1 MDRGRLEHSFNSR
14 TIMAKKIVQPVEV
27 QASVKG
33 DESVKSFRAQL
44 REAQQEALRLAEAF
58 GETDARTL
66 AAAGKV
72 AQLRDRMDDLN
83 ATIAGLHPDRFERI
97 ATITG
102 TLANGFAAAQG
113 AAALLGGESE
123 ELQKQ
128 MVRVQ
133 GAMALSQG
141 IAGIK
146 DMGKQIAGLAGD
158 AKKMLIP
165 AFTSVAGAAR
175 AVGAAL
181 GIGLII
187 AGITALIALVQKLDI
202 SLDGVSK
209 SDKKLLES
217 QQARLKASQDQV
229 DALDASDNILKA
241 QGKSEKEILQMKIAA
256 LKVVI
261 DNQRAVIETSKAQAT
276 AQIAASQR
284 NKDILVGI
292 LNFITAPLRLLL
304 NTVDAVAS
312 KLGYETGL
320 LKGFEEM
327 VQSVSTMA
335 FDPAET
341 KKQADADLKE
351 MQDGLLAMQNTL
363 AGHQLAVKAIDANAA
378 KEAKAA
384 RDEAAAEEAA
394 KEKELQSQREQ
405 REKEELER
413 TKTRLK
419 EEEAIRKAALEER
432 ARQEKEHLDYVNSLY
447 AAEAA
452 ARKQSTDIFFNN
464 LRERLAAHEEHKRTI
479 EAATSQS
486 LGALAS
492 LFDQGSAAQK
502 AFALAQIAAD
512 SGAAIAAAL
521 RNSQSPTPDNAATG
535 GLAGLAKF
543 AAIAA
548 VIITNSARA
557 VQIVKGGNRGGGISA
572 PAGATGGGIQ
582 RPSLPSSSTLGGGS
596 QMAGEWNTRVFVT
609 EGDITGTQRRVN
621 MLRGAS
627 VI

>member
-1 MDRGRLEHSFNSR
+1 
-14 TIMAKKIVQPVEV
+14 
-27 QASVKG
+27 
-33 DESVKSFRAQL
+33 
-44 REAQQEALRLAEAF
+44 
-58 GETDARTL
+58 
-66 AAAGKV
+66 
-72 AQLRDRMDDLN
+72 
-83 ATIAGLHPDRFERI
+83 
-97 ATITG
+97 
-102 TLANGFAAAQG
+102 
-113 AAALLGGESE
+113 
-123 ELQKQ
+123 
-128 MVRVQ
+128 
-133 GAMALSQG
+133 
-141 IAGIK
+141 
-146 DMGKQIAGLAGD
+146 
-158 AKKMLIP
+158 
-165 AFTSVAGAAR
+165 
-175 AVGAAL
+175 L

-209 SDKKLLES
+209 SDKKLLKS
-217 QQARLKASQDQV
+217 QQARLKSSQDQV
-229 DALDASDNILKA
+229 DALDASDNILKL

-292 LNFITAPLRLLL
+292 LNFITSPLRLLL

-320 LKGFEEM
+320 LKGFEDM

-384 RDEAAAEEAA
+384 RDEAAADAQAARNKELADEKAQTDAMIKASQDRYNRERAEADKRNA
-394 KEKELQSQREQ
+394 MNAAKRKAELDAQAQKEKEHADFVKKLQDAVTQNQ
-405 REKEELER
+405 IDNNNA
-413 TKTRLK
+413 T
-419 EEEAIRKAALEER
+419 
-432 ARQEKEHLDYVNSLY
+432 
-447 AAEAA
+447 AEN
-452 ARKQSTDIFFNN
+452 RRS
-464 LRERLAAHEEHKRTI
+464 I
-479 EAATSQS
+479 ESSVSQS
-486 LGALAS
+486 LGALSS
-492 LFDQGSAAQK
+492 LFAQGSAAQK

-512 SGAAIAAAL
+512 SGAAIGAAL
-521 RNSQSPTPDNAATG
+521 RNSQSPADGTNVVTG

-557 VQIVKGGNRGGGISA
+557 VQIVKGGNRGGGIQA
-572 PAGATGGGIQ
+572 PTPAGGGIQ
-582 RPSLPSSSTLGGGS
+582 RPFIPASSTLGGGA
-596 QMAGEWNTRVFVT
+596 QMAGQWSNKIYVT

>member
-1 MDRGRLEHSFNSR
+1 M
-14 TIMAKKIVQPVEV
+14 K
-27 QASVKG
+27 
-33 DESVKSFRAQL
+33 
-44 REAQQEALRLAEAF
+44 
-58 GETDARTL
+58 
-66 AAAGKV
+66 
-72 AQLRDRMDDLN
+72 DRMDDLN
-83 ATIAGLHPDRFERI
+83 ATISGLHPDRFERI

-128 MVRVQ
+128 MIKVQ

-141 IAGIK
+141 IAGMK

-158 AKKMLIP
+158 AKRMLIP

-187 AGITALIALVQKLDI
+187 GGITVLIGLVKQLDLSI
-202 SLDGVSK
+202 DGVSK

-217 QQARLKASQDQV
+217 QNARLKASQDQV
-229 DALDASDNILKA
+229 DALDASDNILKL

-261 DNQRAVIETSKAQAT
+261 DNQKAVIETSKAQAT

-292 LNFITAPLRLLL
+292 LNFINAPMRGILSMVDMVAEKLGFESGLLSKF
-304 NTVDAVAS
+304 DAVI
-312 KLGYETGL
+312 EGL
-320 LKGFEEM
+320 A
-327 VQSVSTMA
+327 TMA

-341 KKQADADLKE
+341 KKQADEDLKE
-351 MQDGLLAMQNTL
+351 MQKGLAAMENTL
-363 AGHQLAVKAIDANAA
+363 AGHKLAIKAIDANAA
-378 KEAKAA
+378 KEAQAA
-384 RDEAAAEEAA
+384 RDKAAEEQAA

-405 REKEELER
+405 AQKDELQR
-413 TKTRLK
+413 TKERLK
-419 EEEAIRKAALEER
+419 EEEAVRKAALAER
-432 ARQEKEHLDYVNSLY
+432 ERQEKEHQDYLNTLY

-479 EAATSQS
+479 EQATSQS
-486 LGALAS
+486 LSALSS
-492 LFDQGSAAQK
+492 LFAQGSAAQK

-512 SGAAIAAAL
+512 SGAAIGAAL

-557 VQIVKGGNRGGGISA
+557 VQIVKGGKGGGMQN
-572 PAGATGGGIQ
+572 PTQPNMGNLP
-582 RPSLPSSSTLGGGS
+582 RPSLPASSTLGGGN